1 MKKMNMGTMKD
12 TIGITVHK
20 TVKPSVIPSQ
30 AASAIVASG
39 KAINSIKINSVM
51 PESWAL
57 NTPKAAVVRVGSKR

>member
-1 MKKMNMGTMKD
+1 MNMGAMKN

-39 KAINSIKINSVM
+39 NAMNSIKINSVM

-57 NTPKAAVVRVGSKR
+57 NTPMVAVVRVGSKR